1 MNVVHFLEMQHYG
14 FSEWILLDVNS
25 EYIILSFMNV
35 VSFLEMQHYGFSE
48 YIILSF
54 MNVVSF
60 LEIGRL
66 LRYPWCSDMVAAGVG
81 CDLSKWSW

>member
-1 MNVVHFLEMQHYG
+1 MD
-14 FSEWILLDVNS
+14 ITTCRDVNG

-60 LEIGRL
+60 LEMQHYGFSEWIL
-66 LRYPWCSDMVAAGVG
+66 LHVEMLMVNISYYH
-81 CDLSKWSW
+81 L